1 LICAGASGTQ
11 WLANKYPDRDKNSI
25 RKLTDCLYRTKIKK
39 LVLIST
45 IAVYPNPINVDEDT
59 EINSKELNSYGYN
72 RLKLEQDLQSIFDT
86 TILRLPALYGQGLK
100 KNVLFDLL
108 NKQHTEKINPMS
120 SYQFYN
126 LEKISDDIDNALN
139 LNLKLLN
146 LSTAPL
152 YIHELIDHCFDFK
165 INFNKDNPQRREDML
180 SKFYNAYNKNS
191 GYLYSKEEVL
201 EDLKIF
207 IKNYK
212 LSRE

>member
-180 SKFYNAYNKNS
+180 SKFYNAFNKNS